1 MCAVITFNR
10 SDNSKNAKKPCVR
23 RRGAILVFA
32 LIYFAYLS
40 FRMTPAISASISIWD
55 GVGSDSEKIF

>member
-1 MCAVITFNR
+1 M
-10 SDNSKNAKKPCVR
+10 
-23 RRGAILVFA
+23 LVFT

>member
-1 MCAVITFNR
+1 M
-10 SDNSKNAKKPCVR
+10 
-23 RRGAILVFA
+23 LVFT

-55 GVGSDSEKIF
+55 GVGSDSEKIFLNFFGLRAFHEVWQDIIR

>member
-1 MCAVITFNR
+1 MRISQPV
-10 SDNSKNAKKPCVR
+10 DDEVCVDLLWS
-23 RRGAILVFA
+23 ALNDILVFT